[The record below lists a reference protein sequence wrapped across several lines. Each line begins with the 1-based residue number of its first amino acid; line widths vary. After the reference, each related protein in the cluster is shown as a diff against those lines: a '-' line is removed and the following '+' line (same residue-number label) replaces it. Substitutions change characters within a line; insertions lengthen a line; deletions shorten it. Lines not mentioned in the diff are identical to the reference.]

1 MKAPALLWGDG
12 RINVWQSNAALS
24 DGAAGALVCRSHSTR
39 LGEGLAGAVPPRYSA
54 SSSFRCSTS
63 SRNVYAD
70 GS

>member
-39 LGEGLAGAVPPRYSA
+39 SREGLAGAVSGPLRGALRQRTGA
-54 SSSFRCSTS
+54 S
-63 SRNVYAD
+63 
-70 GS
+70 